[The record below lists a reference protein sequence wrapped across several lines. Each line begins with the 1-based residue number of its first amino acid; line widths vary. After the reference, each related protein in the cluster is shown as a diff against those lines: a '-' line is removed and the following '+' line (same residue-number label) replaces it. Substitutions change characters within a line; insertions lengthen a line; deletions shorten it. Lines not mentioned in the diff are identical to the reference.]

1 MLEKKQCRATVSR
14 AGEFHAGRCQKPAS
28 LEYEGRWFC
37 KTHYP
42 PNALKR
48 REEWDAKFDAEM
60 ERRRRERQ
68 HASENTIIAEYV
80 REKLPAIALVAIE
93 DKKNENNG

>member
-48 REEWDAKFDAEM
+48 REEWDAKFRCGNGEAKEGATA
-60 ERRRRERQ
+60 RQ
-68 HASENTIIAEYV
+68 
-80 REKLPAIALVAIE
+80 
-93 DKKNENNG
+93 